1 MMSTRSLRAAV
12 AAGGAA
18 LVLLLTGCTD
28 SGSTEDAGASAT
40 HDHGS
45 MSQQADPAADHNDAD
60 VSFAAGMVPHHQQA
74 IEMSD
79 IILAKQGIDQR
90 VVDLANQIK
99 AAQGPEIAT
108 MQQWLTGWGAPA
120 MNHEG
125 HDMSDM
131 GRLAHLAMNPR
142 EDASREEIY
151 LAIASLYRVQ
161 GNNLNNRERELMR
174 EILRRLTRDVEMAI
188 RIALAERLADFVQRP
203 SMQLV
208 RMICELFNGQFQPGR
223 ADEPASAG
231 LIQLKLVRSSSPH

>member
-1 MMSTRSLRAAV
+1 MTSTLRLRAAA

-18 LVLLLTGCTD
+18 LVLLVGGCTD

-60 VSFAAGMVPHHQQA
+60 VSFASGMVPHHEQA

-108 MQQWLTGWGAPA
+108 MQQWLTAWGAPA

-131 GRLAHLAMNPR
+131 GMGMMSDQQLDQLRQAQGVDAARQFLTGMIAHHEGAVRMAQTELDTGTAAEAKKLAR
-142 EDASREEIY
+142 DIIDA
-151 LAIASLYRVQ
+151 Q
-161 GNNLNNRERELMR
+161 QR
-174 EILRRLTRDVEMAI
+174 EIATMKQILGSL
-188 RIALAERLADFVQRP
+188 
-203 SMQLV
+203 
-208 RMICELFNGQFQPGR
+208 
-223 ADEPASAG
+223 
-231 LIQLKLVRSSSPH
+231 